1 MKYKAIIFDL
11 DGTLIDS
18 MGVWQQ
24 VDKDYL
30 QKRGIPCPEDVFEDV
45 QGGNSFIEICQHFK
59 SKFNLPDSIEEIGA
73 EWTSMVADHYEN
85 NVKMKQNAEKF
96 LQKLEEVGIKMAVG
110 TSNSQ
115 YLAESVLRSNGV
127 FDKFEVIISGSEE
140 IKGKPF
146 PDIFLAAAKN
156 MGVAPKNCLVIEDVL
171 IGVQAAKNAGM
182 DVFAISDEH
191 SKRDRD
197 EIIRF
202 ADFFA
207 EDYQDIITKLF

>member
-1 MKYKAIIFDL
+1 MDKIKIIGARENNLKNINLEIPKNSLIVFTGLSGSGKSTILKELGFDPNMKLYDNNL
-11 DGTLIDS
+11 DLIDNFS
-18 MGVWQQ
+18 S
-24 VDKDYL
+24 
-30 QKRGIPCPEDVFEDV
+30 P
-45 QGGNSFIEICQHFK
+45 
-59 SKFNLPDSIEEIGA
+59 
-73 EWTSMVADHYEN
+73 
-85 NVKMKQNAEKF
+85 QNAEKF

-156 MGVAPKNCLVIEDVL
+156 LGVAPKNCLVIEDVL

-207 EDYQDIITKLF
+207 EDYQEIITKLF